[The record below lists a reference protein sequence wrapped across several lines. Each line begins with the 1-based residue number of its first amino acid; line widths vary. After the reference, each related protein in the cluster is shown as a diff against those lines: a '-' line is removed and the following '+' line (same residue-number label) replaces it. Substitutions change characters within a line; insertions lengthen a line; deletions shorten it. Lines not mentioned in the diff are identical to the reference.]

1 MKKRSVGE
9 AGGIPYWNQ
18 LTRRGMRGVKREL
31 SIRGRGSPDCSSP
44 GNAHQLSGHH
54 KTAPNT
60 YFPVSNLQFSSMFH
74 RFSLNSKNPVSKQA
88 SHLPRTSQNSLR
100 YLVPGLQYLIFIGFP
115 SNFNDSQASSRQV
128 ASAGAAKRKQSAR
141 PSVRMSEGV
150 LDLAP
155 SGNPP

>member
-1 MKKRSVGE
+1 MSNSINHNLSNHNLSPSDVG
-9 AGGIPYWNQ
+9 GPSYVDFPFPT
-18 LTRRGMRGVKREL
+18 LPRGP
-31 SIRGRGSPDCSSP
+31 GSPGCSSLGKGHLLPEQHKTALESKYLRYLDFPFPTLPRGPGPPGCSSP
-44 GNAHQLSGHH
+44 GNTHQLPGHH

-115 SNFNDSQASSRQV
+115 
-128 ASAGAAKRKQSAR
+128 
-141 PSVRMSEGV
+141 
-150 LDLAP
+150 
-155 SGNPP
+155 